1 MHRQYMHLGRMD
13 ELRRATW
20 LQHTIPHLT
29 ARKLE
34 LTTDAGGWGT
44 F

>member
-1 MHRQYMHLGRMD
+1 MHIGRMD
-13 ELRRATW
+13 EVRRSTW

-34 LTTDAGGWGT
+34 VASDGGGWGT
-44 F
+44 L